1 MNLGF
6 TVLLLPLL
14 AAVLTLFVSKK
25 RAIFSS
31 YISTAS
37 ALICLLIS
45 INFIIAVIMHELQGL
60 HAKLIRGLFYL
71 RLLLGASRP
80 LGG

>member
-1 MNLGF
+1 MTLGF
-6 TVLLLPLL
+6 TVLLLPLI
-14 AAVLTLFVSKK
+14 AAVLTLLVSKK

-45 INFIIAVIMHELQGL
+45 IKFIVC
-60 HAKLIRGLFYL
+60 
-71 RLLLGASRP
+71 LLYTSDAADD
-80 LGG
+80 